1 MFGLLWDYV
10 LSLGFRIVFNY
21 YLRFL
26 ITLYLFLHDLN
37 WNIQSHEV
45 KIFWLDNGSLCLSIV
60 CAVSRYWQVDFIFNI
75 YFSQPQPG
83 PVSSPSMVTDCPH
96 FSSVYRGLPSRHH
109 GPPVS
114 GCADQSGEI
123 ISEFSTEIWRVFS
136 VQFSVQ

>member
-60 CAVSRYWQVDFIFNI
+60 CAAVLTSWLYFQYLFLPATARPTVLSLNGNRLSSLLLSVSRSSLPPPRPAGLRVCRPVWWNYIRIF
-75 YFSQPQPG
+75 
-83 PVSSPSMVTDCPH
+83 
-96 FSSVYRGLPSRHH
+96 H
-109 GPPVS
+109 GDLKS
-114 GCADQSGEI
+114 A
-123 ISEFSTEIWRVFS
+123 
-136 VQFSVQ
+136 QFSVQ